1 MKMNALTRIFLILAV
16 LGIAFGAVGV
26 VSPVLAQEN
35 DPVPLP
41 DPGNGDGD
49 VVIIP
54 DTGSQ
59 QEDPGLFS
67 FWTILI
73 ILGVVIVVLLI
84 ALLARGSS
92 SRL

>member
-1 MKMNALTRIFLILAV
+1 MNMKALSRLFLILAM
-16 LGIAFGAVGV
+16 LGIAFGAMGL
-26 VSPVLAQEN
+26 VSPVLAQDN

-54 DTGSQ
+54 DTGSSS
-59 QEDPGLFS
+59 EDPGLFS

-84 ALLARGSS
+84 AVLARGSS